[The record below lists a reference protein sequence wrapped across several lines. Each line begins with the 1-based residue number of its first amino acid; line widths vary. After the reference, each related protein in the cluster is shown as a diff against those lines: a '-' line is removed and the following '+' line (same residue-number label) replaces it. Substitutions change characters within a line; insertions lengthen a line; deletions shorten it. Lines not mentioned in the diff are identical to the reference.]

1 MKMRDL
7 DRLEIEAYVEH
18 ARRMRSEACGELLA
32 AGWNAVRR
40 QLTLL
45 ARRLAASVPHL
56 PAAH

>member
-7 DRLEIEAYVEH
+7 DRWEIETYVEH
-18 ARRMRSEACGELLA
+18 ARRMRSEACGELIA

-45 ARRLAASVPHL
+45 VRRLAASIPHL